1 MNRIAHCL
9 LLSAIVYSTCSIAS
23 EQQHDNMNMDMDMDM
38 NMDMNMDM
46 SQAVAPISVMGS
58 HIHKKGHWMVSYRYM
73 TMDMQDLQLGK
84 DPISSDY
91 ALESYMMVPDEMSMD
106 MHMFGAMYGY
116 SDDLTL
122 MVTANFIDQEMTSLM
137 RPMMGM
143 MATYQKPVSIT
154 ANTPMYDGM
163 MPAMATEVE
172 MSSDG
177 LADVHI
183 RAMYR
188 TYTSTKVDSHIS
200 LGVGL
205 PVGDIDQSRT
215 NMMGDKV
222 IMGYPMQIGSETTD
236 LLATYTIKFS
246 ENSYQLGAQFNYQ
259 TALDEN
265 DANYE
270 PGDQLQ
276 VHSWV
281 SFLFDNNLNVSMRI
295 SFTDIDNYS
304 GRDDRLNPM
313 MSPVADVNMR
323 GAKIWDWAIGTSYRF
338 SNPTLMG
345 NSLSFEYSEPLEEDF
360 DGVQLQTSKQIT
372 FAWQYMF

>member
-9 LLSAIVYSTCSIAS
+9 LLSAIVCSTFSIAS
-23 EQQHDNMNMDMDMDM
+23 EQQHDNMDMS
-38 NMDMNMDM
+38 MDM
-46 SQAVAPISVMGS
+46 SQAVAPISIMGS
-58 HIHKKGHWMVSYRYM
+58 HLHKQGGWMISYHFM

-84 DPISSDY
+84 DRISSDY

-106 MHMFGAMYGY
+106 MHMLGAMYGY

-122 MVTANFIDQEMTSLM
+122 MVMANFIDQEMTSLM
-137 RPMMGM
+137 RPMM
-143 MATYQKPVSIT
+143 
-154 ANTPMYDGM
+154 GM

-215 NMMGDKV
+215 NMMGNKV
-222 IMGYPMQIGSETTD
+222 IMGYPMQIGSETTN

-281 SFLFDNNLNVSMRI
+281 SFLFANNLNVSMRI
-295 SFTDIDNYS
+295 SFSNIDNYS
-304 GRDDRLNPM
+304 GRDDRLKPM
-313 MSPVADVNMR
+313 MSPVADANMR
-323 GAKIWDWAIGTSYRF
+323 GAKIWDWAIGISYRF

-372 FAWQYMF
+372 LAWQYMF